1 MPPVPTLPNRK
12 IDINNVR
19 TTLTSSALQRR
30 TDAPTPFSAEDP
42 RIE

>member
-19 TTLTSSALQRR
+19 TTLTSSALQQANEVP
-30 TDAPTPFSAEDP
+30 APFVPK
-42 RIE
+42 R